1 MGTRG
6 ECDGEV
12 VEVSISLLE
21 ELSPTGV
28 DQNRYVTICES
39 TKTKRAKLKL
49 KHHPDRYL
57 LLLTLYKLRG
67 YSFKKIFVDFRVVS
81 KCLRHLN

>member
-12 VEVSISLLE
+12 VEVSISRLE

-39 TKTKRAKLKL
+39 TKTKRARLKL
-49 KHHPDRYL
+49 KGVPKKTSILKKARCRLKENHLSQRAQ
-57 LLLTLYKLRG
+57 TLR
-67 YSFKKIFVDFRVVS
+67 D
-81 KCLRHLN
+81 